1 MKRGL
6 WLAFAPQTDAK
17 TARDRFLERYGQP
30 PQAVHLVP
38 GALLV
43 RGGSRIATW
52 LCETWPSAPKTPLTR
67 RFFVL

>member
-30 PQAVHLVP
+30 PQEVHLVP

-43 RGGSRIATW
+43 GPIEKDGVQW
-52 LCETWPSAPKTPLTR
+52 LNTDSLNTLTPPR
-67 RFFVL
+67 

>member
-43 RGGSRIATW
+43 GPVPQGG
-52 LCETWPSAPKTPLTR
+52 EQWPDTDSLNTQTR
-67 RFFVL
+67 PR

>member
-6 WLAFAPQTDAK
+6 WLAFAPQTDVK
-17 TARDRFLERYGQP
+17 TARDRFLERYGHA

-43 RGGSRIATW
+43 GPIEKDGAQ
-52 LCETWPSAPKTPLTR
+52 WPDTDSSNTQTPPR
-67 RFFVL
+67 